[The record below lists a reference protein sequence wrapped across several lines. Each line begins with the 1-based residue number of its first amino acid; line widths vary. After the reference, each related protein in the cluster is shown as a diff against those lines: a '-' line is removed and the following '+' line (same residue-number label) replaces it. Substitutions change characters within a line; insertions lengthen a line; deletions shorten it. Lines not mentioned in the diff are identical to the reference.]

1 MTRRGRELELLFL
14 TMFAAVPLYVTQTI
28 GWAPLLAFHL
38 AMAAIFVRVAMGRG
52 PELIPAQ
59 IMRWLAIAYV
69 PFYVVDAALISRGA
83 IAASTHL
90 VLFIAVY
97 QPIESLQRSNHGQR
111 LVTTT
116 LIFVASLATSTHITI
131 MLFVAAFALLM
142 FRQLIYVSHL
152 ETVHSIDLTHAD
164 APSARSAG
172 AYLLG
177 AAILGAIIFPFLPRL
192 RNPFVQGL
200 TGSLNG
206 ASTALSDTIDFSEA
220 RVTQPDTTVVAR
232 VWMDRETSPF
242 FTPVRLRGTL
252 YDRWWNGEWRQSVRG
267 ARPLTTID
275 GRTYQ
280 IARPGGT
287 QREAIVQLR
296 PQRGRLFLPVGTY
309 AVSGVTSL
317 YEGPTRESYFT
328 YADNAVD
335 LRVNMADRAEPLRL
349 QRIGMTGYPISPEVE
364 ALAHAIAGNEQTV
377 DGKARRIEAYL
388 STRFRYVANPGTLA
402 GMSVDQFLLR
412 ERAGHCEYFAAG
424 MTVLMNALGV
434 PARIAGGFYG
444 GRLNPLTG
452 YYALRR
458 EDAHAWT
465 EVWDGTRW
473 RTYDSTPALLRPGSE
488 KRSRAAQYWAALA
501 DSLTFFWDRYILTFG
516 LGDQIA
522 LFTDLL
528 EWGREK
534 IIAARG
540 SVASQF
546 RALLSRDFTLLLAT
560 VIGAGFIVALVIRRR
575 RPLFDDLAAHLEQHG
590 VEVSPS
596 MTVEEALAK
605 LREADLAVAIEFEP
619 LVRMYEE
626 ERFSARTDK
635 KRGSLLRRKLAEL

>member
-1 MTRRGRELELLFL
+1 MTRRGRELETLVM
-14 TMFAAVPLYVTQTI
+14 TMFAAVPLYVTATI
-28 GWAPLLAFHL
+28 GWAPLIAFHV
-38 AMAAIFVRVAMGRG
+38 AMAAIFVRVAAGRG
-52 PELIPAQ
+52 PELIPATV
-59 IMRWLAIAYV
+59 MRWLAIAYI
-69 PFYVVDAALISRGA
+69 PFYVIDAAFISRGA

-97 QPIESLQRSNHGQR
+97 QPIESLQRGNQGQR
-111 LVTTT
+111 LITTT

-131 MLFVAAFALLM
+131 VLFVATFAFLM

-152 ETVHSIDLTHAD
+152 ETVHSIELPYAE
-164 APSARSAG
+164 APSARAAG
-172 AYLLG
+172 FYLLAAALLG
-177 AAILGAIIFPFLPRL
+177 ALMFPFLPRL
-192 RNPFVQGL
+192 RNPFVQGV

-206 ASTALSDTIDFSEA
+206 ASTALSDTIDFNEP
-220 RVTQPDTTVVAR
+220 RVTQPDTTVIAR

-252 YDRWWNGEWRQSVRG
+252 YDRWWNGEWRQSIRG
-267 ARPLTTID
+267 ARPMSSVD
-275 GRTYQ
+275 GVFQ
-280 IARPGGT
+280 LARPAGT
-287 QREAIVQLR
+287 KREAVVQMR

-309 AVSGVTSL
+309 SISGVTAL
-317 YEGPTRESYFT
+317 YEGPTRESWFT
-328 YADNAVD
+328 YADNVLD

-364 ALAHAIAGNEQTV
+364 ALAHAIVGDAKTV
-377 DGKARRIEAYL
+377 DAQARRIETYL
-388 STRFRYVANPGTLA
+388 STRFRYVPNPGTLA

-412 ERAGHCEYFAAG
+412 DRAGHCEYFAAG
-424 MTVLMNALGV
+424 MVVLMNALGV

-473 RTYDSTPALLRPGSE
+473 RTYDSTPALLRPGTE
-488 KRSRAAQYWAALA
+488 QGSRAEQYWAALA

-528 EWGREK
+528 EWGSEK
-534 IIAARG
+534 FTAART
-540 SVASQF
+540 SAVSQF
-546 RALLSRDFTLLLAT
+546 RALLSRDFTMLFAIVIALALAAA
-560 VIGAGFIVALVIRRR
+560 IVIRRR

-590 VEVSPS
+590 IEVGPS
-596 MTVEEALAK
+596 MTIEEALAR
-605 LREADLAVAIEFEP
+605 LREVDLALAIEFEP
-619 LVRMYEE
+619 LAKLYEE
-626 ERFSARTDK
+626 ERFSARSDK
-635 KRGSLLRRKLAEL
+635 RRAGALRRMLAEL